1 MPADRETLLDIW
13 LRSVRA
19 THTFLGEP
27 DVQGL
32 LPAVR
37 DYLSSPD
44 SELWTL
50 CSERTTP
57 TGFMGLADNNVEA
70 LFVAPEH
77 ARRGGGRLLLEHAR
91 KLKGP
96 LRVDVNEQNPEAV
109 RFYEANG
116 FQVIGRSPVNAGGRP
131 FPFAALAGSCELSG
145 VLARRMPP
153 GKALRTKNV
162 SCHASSWLWRK
173 PPIAVREAVKPWLL

>member
-1 MPADRETLLDIW
+1 MRIRPSTPTDRDALLDIW

-19 THTFLGEP
+19 THTFLTES
-27 DVQGL
+27 DIESL

-37 DYLSSPD
+37 DYLSSPN
-44 SELWTL
+44 SEMWTL
-50 CSERTTP
+50 CSDQVMP
-57 TGFMGLADNNVEA
+57 IGFMGLADNNVES

-116 FQVIGRSPVNAGGRP
+116 FHIIGRSPVDGAGRA
-131 FPFAALAGSCELSG
+131 FPLLH
-145 VLARRMPP
+145 
-153 GKALRTKNV
+153 LREVVT
-162 SCHASSWLWRK
+162 
-173 PPIAVREAVKPWLL
+173 